1 MIIVSLDAQQM
12 KSADVGE
19 QVKGGNRSSG
29 WKAIWE
35 VSRVYQAE
43 LEDPVPRRTTPRP
56 PCYFGSGFCTKIAP
70 DYYLLA
76 ASFALQ
82 TLPSRLGMR

>member
-19 QVKGGNRSSG
+19 QVKGGNRSLG

-43 LEDPVPRRTTPRP
+43 LEDPV
-56 PCYFGSGFCTKIAP
+56 P

>member
-19 QVKGGNRSSG
+19 QVKGGKRSLG